1 MDAGLIAGGPEKVV
15 TDLAILGFD
24 DATRRM
30 KVEALHDGVSAER
43 VQEATGFE
51 LLFADDIRTVEP
63 PTDEELAVLREFDPD
78 RVYIA

>member
-1 MDAGLIAGGPEKVV
+1 VV

-24 DATRRM
+24 EATKRM
-30 KVEALHDGVSAER
+30 KVQALHDGVTAEQVR
-43 VQEATGFE
+43 ENTGFE
-51 LLFADDIRTVEP
+51 LLFESNIETTDP